1 MIPQYLV
8 DLVTDPANIP
18 GEVKEALQESTYQWE
33 RGISLEG
40 LGRQLYGLACLFF
53 WLRFLHLYSINATL
67 GPLVLA
73 IRRMGGPIVTFM
85 FVLMVVLVGFAVAI
99 DSGSTHTEC
108 LESSDP
114 QALHAFCMG
123 SWWFLRT
130 YFQSFGEMF
139 LDTLNDDVSVW
150 VFVIAMWALQLI
162 LMNTVFVAMITS
174 TYEETLSKSREE
186 WMMDM
191 YQVTD
196 SYMNFFYAL
205 PVPMIPIITV
215 PIVMLRK
222 HLNEDK
228 VKLQQEH
235 EKQAGLNMTSHSK
248 LMKRLMNPRYTPFS
262 VLPPELKQQI
272 TQRHREE
279 EVHRI
284 AALKGQA
291 GEQERAH
298 QAFRRRVHVEDTRT
312 LQKWQAIMNCEA
324 LQQRAQALVLR
335 RKRAEKQ
342 DKEQASLRIL
352 RLDDKVD
359 ALQKVQAKILEDQSK
374 ILEILR
380 EKSAGGPAS

>member
-1 MIPQYLV
+1 MQ
-8 DLVTDPANIP
+8 
-18 GEVKEALQESTYQWE
+18 
-33 RGISLEG
+33 
-40 LGRQLYGLACLFF
+40 
-53 WLRFLHLYSINATL
+53 
-67 GPLVLA
+67 
-73 IRRMGGPIVTFM
+73 
-85 FVLMVVLVGFAVAI
+85 
-99 DSGSTHTEC
+99 
-108 LESSDP
+108 
-114 QALHAFCMG
+114 
-123 SWWFLRT
+123 
-130 YFQSFGEMF
+130 
-139 LDTLNDDVSVW
+139 
-150 VFVIAMWALQLI
+150 
-162 LMNTVFVAMITS
+162 
-174 TYEETLSKSREE
+174 
-186 WMMDM
+186 
-191 YQVTD
+191 
-196 SYMNFFYAL
+196 
-205 PVPMIPIITV
+205 
-215 PIVMLRK
+215 IVMLRK